1 MYFLVAIGKG
11 RAGIDIVVVMTLDV
25 FAINNRTVFHCQF
38 CGRTLV
44 IGNRVPIVLN
54 DREAVC
60 DCCGGYTVAAHGP
73 AADNTGN
80 PVIFTIISAV
90 IIAFSGL
97 GRHIGGKVAA
107 PVNID
112 GNIRDGFKLGIPIV
126 AVTFFYAADI
136 RIVHAIPRAQVS
148 KNADSHR
155 SGLNAYSAAVDTV
168 IQIDCHNVGGVLHLH
183 FAKDAADVVCA
194 APAINRRLHRAMVLT
209 GQDVDRR
216 VGDRRIIVSHNTAH
230 CTAVTAA
237 VVEVR
242 LQVAEVVAVL
252 KRAAVVRPKRNDA
265 ARIAGTTVIDRA
277 EVNTVCQRP
286 PVTTAVVLVADDAAN
301 LHIEAVC
308 GIIVINIIAVIGIA
322 LGNITPLGRVIARF
336 PERPAAESTH
346 GSAVYHSIQRT
357 CAGHIGF
364 VLSYDAANG
373 GIIAGCVIRIDE
385 PLTAGRAADAAVQA
399 VESGNSAQVTA
410 GKVVHILIAA
420 AQADKQIVSG
430 QTRVAVNVRVA
441 LIRHSVNA
449 LEIHKVGHIANCS
462 ARPIYRVAAQR
473 SDNCI
478 GVSVSDPLFQL
489 GHQIGLHSFAAAALD
504 SAVVG
509 ARNAAHK
516 AVTRRD
522 DAARAVAALGG
533 DIAVGDFDI
542 VAARNAAHMA
552 GTGELFVC
560 GLGRGDVAD
569 TADLQFDVFDL
580 TAGDCAIV
588 QTGNAAHRAAGAA
601 RTDGDKAVRVRVAA
615 HRAGIGTLIQ
625 GTVVLACDAAQICI
639 FIKIL
644 CKVQQNFGAAD
655 RAVLR
660 GAAHRAA
667 QRDGVGARAQAVVQR
682 QRAVFDL
689 TAGDGALV
697 HARKAADG
705 DRRGAEPHVGVCRQL
720 HVADGR
726 ARAVVRC
733 NSADALRR
741 AGDRAAA
748 YAAVV
753 FQPAVLADGAEVRGR
768 DAARR
773 AVGRGDVGLDLHILN
788 QRVFIIIAR
797 DAARLAVGGV
807 DRSGIAGRMA
817 AIADFAALVV
827 HARNT
832 ARILCAGAHRGVVIH
847 TGDFGT
853 VRTGHAACV
862 VGGSDAAPDRAGGVF
877 SAVNTALIRI
887 DTGHTA
893 RIAGSGDTALQLA
906 GQRDIAD
913 VGTGHAARILVGL
926 HRVSAVVL
934 CADDE
939 ALACRSVTAQVDA
952 RNAAD
957 IAVTAHGTALR
968 RVGRLNKTAV
978 DARNAAQIGIPGFTV
993 AEGRRH
999 PAAGDR
1005 ALVPARKAARG
1016 ALVSH
1021 CAVVFA
1027 AFQRCVGCGI
1037 ADDTAR
1043 QCAARGAK
1051 IIAATGQR
1059 VQRYAAFKRA
1069 VGRVQ
1074 AADGQGVLHC
1084 AVGCLLNRQL
1094 RFSVVCTDDA
1104 ADVDVGLQV
1113 EHVLEVGK
1121 DDLVVRRFHVGAV
1134 GQHAGALVNLRQQ
1147 RLQRDLCGLV
1157 LQQTVVADDAAR
1169 DGVGLDAARGHI
1181 CFKRAARHG
1190 EAAHRQ
1196 VGADDAADKLLTRH
1210 AADLHSGGGQ
1220 RGGAVQADH
1229 AADSLARRH
1238 DLAVDGQLLA
1248 GGVGDRRLF
1257 IVITGHA
1264 AHVVVAVQDGTQR
1277 RGAALIP
1284 RHNAFFSIAARDAA
1298 DVVGVVGVVAR
1309 GAAQLL

>member
-1 MYFLVAIGKG
+1 M
-11 RAGIDIVVVMTLDV
+11 VV
-25 FAINNRTVFHCQF
+25 
-38 CGRTLV
+38 
-44 IGNRVPIVLN
+44 RV
-54 DREAVC
+54 
-60 DCCGGYTVAAHGP
+60 CC
-73 AADNTGN
+73 
-80 PVIFTIISAV
+80 
-90 IIAFSGL
+90 
-97 GRHIGGKVAA
+97 
-107 PVNID
+107 
-112 GNIRDGFKLGIPIV
+112 
-126 AVTFFYAADI
+126 
-136 RIVHAIPRAQVS
+136 
-148 KNADSHR
+148 
-155 SGLNAYSAAVDTV
+155 
-168 IQIDCHNVGGVLHLH
+168 H
-183 FAKDAADVVCA
+183 FAK
-194 APAINRRLHRAMVLT
+194 
-209 GQDVDRR
+209 
-216 VGDRRIIVSHNTAH
+216 
-230 CTAVTAA
+230 
-237 VVEVR
+237 
-242 LQVAEVVAVL
+242 
-252 KRAAVVRPKRNDA
+252 
-265 ARIAGTTVIDRA
+265 
-277 EVNTVCQRP
+277 
-286 PVTTAVVLVADDAAN
+286 
-301 LHIEAVC
+301 IEAF
-308 GIIVINIIAVIGIA
+308 
-322 LGNITPLGRVIARF
+322 L
-336 PERPAAESTH
+336 H
-346 GSAVYHSIQRT
+346 GSAVVQPIGDHAAHIGRAAVEHTAAVDYLADRPAVIAAVLLLANDTAHMDNNTIFALENVFIVCIILVIHARKPAHGGTVYHSVQHAFA
-357 CAGHIGF
+357 CDVGF
-364 VLSYDAANG
+364 VLADNTADG
-373 GIIAGCVIRIDE
+373 GCRCRIVRIDK
-385 PLTAGRAADAAVQA
+385 PLAGGGSVDCTAERVKACQTAQITGGTDGLAV
-399 VESGNSAQVTA
+399 V
-410 GKVVHILIAA
+410 AA
-420 AQADKQIVSG
+420 AQGDKQIIG
-430 QTRVAVNVRVA
+430 GKTA
-441 LIRHSVNA
+441 LAIDLPIALCRHSVNA
-449 LEIHKVGHIANCS
+449 LEARVGLACGQLCRHAVDAGIGIC
-462 ARPIYRVAAQR
+462 RTQPIFNLCNKGGCCFFVADQR
-473 SDNCI
+473 
-478 GVSVSDPLFQL
+478 F
-489 GHQIGLHSFAAAALD
+489 FAAAALD

-522 DAARAVAALGG
+522 DAARAAVAALGG
-533 DIAVGDFDI
+533 DIAVGDFGI

-580 TAGDCAIV
+580 TAGDFAIV

-601 RTDGDKAVRVRVAA
+601 CTVGDKAVRVRVAA
-615 HRAGIGTLIQ
+615 HRAGIGTLLQ

-644 CKVQQNFGAAD
+644 CKVQQNVGAAD
-655 RAVLR
+655 RAVRR

-667 QRDGVGARAQAVVQR
+667 QRDGVGARAQTVVQR

-705 DRRGAEPHVGVCRQL
+705 DRRGAEPHVGVFRQPD
-720 HVADGR
+720 VADGR
-726 ARAVVRC
+726 VLAVVRR
-733 NSADALRR
+733 NGTDALRR

-753 FQPAVLADGAEVRGR
+753 FQPAALADDAEVRGR

-773 AVGRGDVGLDLHILN
+773 AVGRGDGGADLHILN

-807 DRSGIAGRMA
+807 DRILGMA
-817 AIADFAALVV
+817 AIADRAARGVL
-827 HARNT
+827 ARNT

-853 VRTGHAACV
+853 VRTGHAARV

-887 DTGHTA
+887 DTGHAA
-893 RIAGSGDTALQLA
+893 RIAGGGDTALQLA
-906 GQRDIAD
+906 GQRNAAD
-913 VGTGHAARILVGL
+913 VGTGHAARVPVGL
-926 HRVSAVVL
+926 HRASAAVVPR
-934 CADDE
+934 AD
-939 ALACRSVTAQVDA
+939 ACRSVTAQVDA

-957 IAVTAHGTALR
+957 IAVAAHSAVFNQ
-968 RVGRLNKTAV
+968 VGRLNKTAV

-999 PAAGDR
+999 AAAGDR

-1021 CAVVFA
+1021 CAVVYA
-1027 AFQRCVGCGI
+1027 VFQLRVGRGI

-1043 QCAARGAK
+1043 QCAVHVVE
-1051 IIAATGQR
+1051 IIAAIGQR

-1069 VGRVQ
+1069 VVGRVQ
-1074 AADGQGVLHC
+1074 AADGQGVLRC

-1094 RFSVVCTDDA
+1094 RIGVVCADDA

-1121 DDLVVRRFHVGAV
+1121 DDCVVRRFHGGAV

-1147 RLQRDLCGLV
+1147 RLQRDARGLGR
-1157 LQQTVVADDAAR
+1157 QQTVVADDAAR

-1181 CFKRAARHG
+1181 CYKRAAVRHG
-1190 EAAHRQ
+1190 ESAHRQ

-1210 AADLHSGGGQ
+1210 AADRHSGGGQ

-1238 DLAVDGQLLA
+1238 DLAADGQVLG
-1248 GGVGDRRLF
+1248 GGVGDRRIF

-1284 RHNAFFSIAARDAA
+1284 RHNAVFAVAARDAA
-1298 DVVGVVGVVAR
+1298 DVVGVAV
-1309 GAAQLL
+1309 QLL